1 MSAYVDGG
9 ESVGETLASSSV
21 RARSTVVAAPFV
33 ATLMPSTPRASSSA
47 AGTFAAG
54 QVYVSTLELKPRG
67 PLKPSAGNSAVA
79 APAGQRPSA
88 GTVASCAH
96 ETTPAGIGVTLPS
109 VLTPNALTPRFSKRP
124 GIVSPGTART
134 TSTPWTPGTA
144 LSWAASG
151 AAGAAGPGVAVP
163 DRTPGALPPAT
174 AFDADICAVSTR
186 DSAMLPNL
194 VGSLASW
201 GVIAIVATVVISS
214 ASTRPLTERNAAR
227 GSSPM
232 RRAAI

>member
-1 MSAYVDGG
+1 MS
-9 ESVGETLASSSV
+9 
-21 RARSTVVAAPFV
+21 
-33 ATLMPSTPRASSSA
+33 
-47 AGTFAAG
+47 TF
-54 QVYVSTLELKPRG
+54 ELKPRE

-96 ETTPAGIGVTLPS
+96 ETMLAGIGVTLPS

-134 TSTPWTPGTA
+134 TSAPWTPGTA

-151 AAGAAGPGVAVP
+151 AAGAAGPGFAAP
-163 DRTPGALPPAT
+163 DHTPGPLAT
-174 AFDADICAVSTR
+174 AFDADTCAVSTC

-194 VGSLASW
+194 VGSLASCV
-201 GVIAIVATVVISS
+201 VIAIVATVVTSS

-227 GSSPM
+227 
-232 RRAAI
+232 

>member
-1 MSAYVDGG
+1 
-9 ESVGETLASSSV
+9 
-21 RARSTVVAAPFV
+21 
-33 ATLMPSTPRASSSA
+33 MPSTPRASSPA
-47 AGTFAAG
+47 TGTFAAG
-54 QVYVSTLELKPRG
+54 QVYVSTFE
-67 PLKPSAGNSAVA
+67 LKPSAGNSAVA

-96 ETTPAGIGVTLPS
+96 ETTPAGIGVTLTS
-109 VLTPNALTPRFSKRP
+109 VLAPNALTPRFSKRP

-144 LSWAASG
+144 PSWAASG
-151 AAGAAGPGVAVP
+151 AAGAAGPGFAVP

-174 AFDADICAVSTR
+174 ASDADICAVSTC

-201 GVIAIVATVVISS
+201 VV
-214 ASTRPLTERNAAR
+214 
-227 GSSPM
+227 
-232 RRAAI
+232 